1 VLCLFESFFVCF
13 IVYFIVCAAF
23 VRIKLMMMMMI
34 IIIIIIINSSIFCTL
49 VAVSG
54 SRWAMKLCSNEILRF
69 LTGDV
74 TKLEA
79 QISPRER
86 ALVVVYFAST
96 IGGYAFSALTLL
108 AGWQEEHPRP
118 VKS

>member
-1 VLCLFESFFVCF
+1 MLCLFESFFVCF

-23 VRIKLMMMMMI
+23 VRIKLMMMII

-54 SRWAMKLCSNEILRF
+54 SRWAVKLCSNEILQF

-86 ALVVVYFAST
+86 ALVVTPSV
-96 IGGYAFSALTLL
+96 L
-108 AGWQEEHPRP
+108 
-118 VKS
+118 

>member
-23 VRIKLMMMMMI
+23 VRIKLMMMMII

-54 SRWAMKLCSNEILRF
+54 RQWAMKLCSNEILRF

-74 TKLEA
+74 TKFEA

>member
-1 VLCLFESFFVCF
+1 MLCLFESFFVCF

-23 VRIKLMMMMMI
+23 VRIKLMMM
-34 IIIIIIINSSIFCTL
+34 IIIIIINSSIFCTL

-54 SRWAMKLCSNEILRF
+54 SQLAMKLCSNEILRF

-74 TKLEA
+74 SKLEA